1 MIKFFYICHKEQ
13 ACNHLKDNEDDSMR
27 RLENLVETEKLI
39 YKINWVIR
47 DTLLTPLIL

>member
-1 MIKFFYICHKEQ
+1 MEQ
-13 ACNHLKDNEDDSMR
+13 ACNHLKENYWESEDDSVR